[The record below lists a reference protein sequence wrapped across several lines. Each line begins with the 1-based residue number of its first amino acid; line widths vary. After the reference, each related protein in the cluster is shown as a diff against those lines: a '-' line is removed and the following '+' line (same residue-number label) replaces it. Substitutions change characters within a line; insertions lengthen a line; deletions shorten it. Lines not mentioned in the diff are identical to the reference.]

1 MFNIVKLTAILENPI
16 SNKQL
21 LPLPDS
27 VVINKKEE
35 WEFWIATGITENTN
49 IWSSGMDL
57 D

>member
-35 WEFWIATGITENTN
+35 
-49 IWSSGMDL
+49 
-57 D
+57 